1 MLGGNLLTLASQGG
15 GTGPDSL
22 VPQVDISLTKR
33 TQITEKTSMQFRAE
47 AFNATNTY
55 SMYIQQ
61 FTNDPNSALF
71 GT

>member
-1 MLGGNLLTLASQGG
+1 M
-15 GTGPDSL
+15 
-22 VPQVDISLTKR
+22 TKR